1 MCKKALG
8 MFLMGTLFIFC
19 SCVDDT
25 YDLNQEISTDV
36 EIKGNKLAM
45 PLGSLQPILLDSL
58 VGGIDIINTT
68 DDGVFCINR
77 LDTIRIDKEVN
88 PLLISISPKSV
99 SKTLSIPTT
108 YGAPAIAGASQR
120 AATLGTKE
128 IPFSV
133 DKAVPFNHEEIFEQF
148 KCINNFTF
156 KEDML
161 IGLNIKINGLEALQA
176 STVDL
181 EFGID
186 FAPFF
191 EFIDSDDP
199 QITVDKDH
207 RNRVHFAKEYLTQN
221 PQGITIPLYCNKL
234 NFKHE
239 FPQTGLTLEE
249 LEKGYASH
257 ITATGHI
264 VMTCDEADRDA
275 FLQLSQIEMVLNC
288 SFAPAQVKIANG
300 IFKETFDA
308 GESSFN
314 FSLSEQLSLLKEE
327 GTFVTLS
334 EPQIDLELQNSMC
347 IQTEVDVHMIGKNKD
362 GEIIPSTEIATSFT
376 IDRADYDDNTN
387 DIVPHTTKVFF
398 TGNSEIT
405 KEGYKQKVVDQLRH
419 LLEDFPDS
427 LNFTVHPHIDNTDKE
442 PHIIDLDR
450 SLSFSAPYHMFI
462 PLKFD
467 SLHICYSD
475 TIPLELDAKLEMFR
489 NAGLKLKM
497 NIGNTIPCNLTL
509 QMIALDKDD
518 KPVPDI
524 TINPFEIAAGNGES
538 ILQEGFEKQA
548 VELSIQSASGDFT
561 QFNKLRLYIVTT
573 NPATHATVFKSKQ
586 GIALTDIA
594 IELSGDIIT
603 TLN

>member
-108 YGAPAIAGASQR
+108 YGAPAIAGAPQR

-133 DKAVPFNHEEIFEQF
+133 DKAVPFDHEEIFKQF
-148 KCINNFTF
+148 KRIYNFTF

-161 IGLNIKINGLEALQA
+161 IGLNVKINGLEALQA

-181 EFGID
+181 KFAID

-199 QITVDKDH
+199 QIIVDSIH
-207 RNRVHFAKEYLTQN
+207 RNRVEFTKEYLTQN

-239 FPQTGLTLEE
+239 FPQKGLTLEE
-249 LEKGYASH
+249 LEKGYTSH

-264 VMTCDEADRDA
+264 LMTCDEADRDA
-275 FLQLSQIEMVLNC
+275 LQQLSQIEMVLNC
-288 SFAPAQVKIANG
+288 NFAPVHVKIANG
-300 IFKETFDA
+300 IFKDTFDA
-308 GESSFN
+308 GVSSFN
-314 FSLSEQLSLLKEE
+314 FNLAEQLTSLKEE
-327 GTFVTLS
+327 GTYVTLS
-334 EPQIDLELQNSMC
+334 EPQIDFELQNFICM
-347 IQTEVDVHMIGKNKD
+347 QTEVDVHLVGKDKD
-362 GEIIPSTEIATSFT
+362 GENIPSTEIATSFA
-376 IDRADYDDNTN
+376 IDKADYDYSID

-419 LLEDFPDS
+419 LLEEIPHS
-427 LNFTVHPHIDNTDKE
+427 MSFTVHPHIDYTYA
-442 PHIIDLDR
+442 PHIIDLDH
-450 SLSFSAPYHMFI
+450 SFSFSAPYHMFI

-467 SLHICYSD
+467 SLRICYSD
-475 TIPLELDAKLEMFR
+475 TISLELDAKLEMFR

-524 TINPFEIAAGNGES
+524 TIKPFEIAAGNGES
-538 ILQEGFEKQA
+538 ILQEGIEKQA
-548 VELSIQSASGDFT
+548 VELSIQSASGDFP
-561 QFNKLRLYIVTT
+561 QFHKLRLYIVTT

>member
-108 YGAPAIAGASQR
+108 YGAPAIAGAPQR

-133 DKAVPFNHEEIFEQF
+133 DKAVPFDHEEIFKQF
-148 KCINNFTF
+148 KRIYNFTF

-161 IGLNIKINGLEALQA
+161 IGLNVKINGLEALQA

-181 EFGID
+181 KFAID

-199 QITVDKDH
+199 QIIVDSIH
-207 RNRVHFAKEYLTQN
+207 RNRVEFTKEYLTQN

-239 FPQTGLTLEE
+239 FPQKGLTLEE
-249 LEKGYASH
+249 LEKGYTSH

-264 VMTCDEADRDA
+264 LMTCDEADRDA
-275 FLQLSQIEMVLNC
+275 LQQLSQIEMVLNC
-288 SFAPAQVKIANG
+288 NFAPVHVKIANG
-300 IFKETFDA
+300 IFKDTFDA
-308 GESSFN
+308 GVSSFN
-314 FSLSEQLSLLKEE
+314 FNLAEQLTSLKEE
-327 GTFVTLS
+327 GTYVTLS
-334 EPQIDLELQNSMC
+334 EPQIDFELQNFICM
-347 IQTEVDVHMIGKNKD
+347 QTEVDVHLVGKDKD
-362 GEIIPSTEIATSFT
+362 GENIPSTEIATSFA
-376 IDRADYDDNTN
+376 IDKADYDYSID

-419 LLEDFPDS
+419 LLEEIPHS
-427 LNFTVHPHIDNTDKE
+427 MSFTVHPHIDYTYA
-442 PHIIDLDR
+442 PHIIDLDH
-450 SLSFSAPYHMFI
+450 SFSFSAPYHMFI

-467 SLHICYSD
+467 SLRICYSD
-475 TIPLELDAKLEMFR
+475 TISLELDAKLEMFR

-524 TINPFEIAAGNGES
+524 TIKPFEIAAGNGES
-538 ILQEGFEKQA
+538 ILQEGIEKQA

>member
-133 DKAVPFNHEEIFEQF
+133 DKAVPFDHEEIFKQF
-148 KCINNFTF
+148 KRIYNFTF

-161 IGLNIKINGLEALQA
+161 IGLNVKINGLEALQA

-181 EFGID
+181 KFAID

-191 EFIDSDDP
+191 EFINSNDP
-199 QITVDKDH
+199 QIIVDSIH
-207 RNRVHFAKEYLTQN
+207 RNHVEFTKEYLTQN

-239 FPQTGLTLEE
+239 FPLKGLTLEE
-249 LEKGYASH
+249 LEKGYTSH

-264 VMTCDEADRDA
+264 LMTCDEADRDA
-275 FLQLSQIEMVLNC
+275 LQQLSQIEMVLNC
-288 SFAPAQVKIANG
+288 SFAPVHVKIANG
-300 IFKETFDA
+300 IFKDTFDA
-308 GESSFN
+308 GVSSFN
-314 FSLSEQLSLLKEE
+314 FNLAEQLTSLKEE
-327 GTFVTLS
+327 GTYVTLS
-334 EPQIDLELQNSMC
+334 EPQIDFELQNFICM
-347 IQTEVDVHMIGKNKD
+347 QTEVDVHLVGKDKD
-362 GEIIPSTEIATSFT
+362 GENIPSTEIATSFA
-376 IDRADYDDNTN
+376 IDKADYDYSID

-398 TGNSEIT
+398 TGNGDIT

-419 LLEDFPDS
+419 LLEEIPHS
-427 LNFTVHPHIDNTDKE
+427 MSFTVHPHIDYTYA
-442 PHIIDLDR
+442 PHIIDLDH
-450 SLSFSAPYHMFI
+450 SFSFSAPYHMFI

-467 SLHICYSD
+467 SLRICYSD

-524 TINPFEIAAGNGES
+524 TIKPFEIAAGNGES
-538 ILQEGFEKQA
+538 ILQEGIEKQA

>member
-108 YGAPAIAGASQR
+108 YGAPAIAGAPQR

-133 DKAVPFNHEEIFEQF
+133 DKAVPFDHEEIFEQF

-161 IGLNIKINGLEALQA
+161 IGLNVKINGLEALQA

-181 EFGID
+181 DFTID
-186 FAPFF
+186 LAPFF
-191 EFIDSDDP
+191 ELIDSDDP

-207 RNRVHFAKEYLTQN
+207 KNRVHIAKEYLTQN

-239 FPQTGLTLEE
+239 FPQKGFTLEE
-249 LEKGYASH
+249 LEKGYTSH

-264 VMTCDEADRDA
+264 LMTCDEADRDA
-275 FLQLSQIEMVLNC
+275 LQQLSQIEMILNC
-288 SFAPAQVKIANG
+288 SFAPVHVKIANG
-300 IFKETFDA
+300 IFKDTFDA
-308 GESSFN
+308 GVSSFN
-314 FSLSEQLSLLKEE
+314 FNLAEQLTSLKEE
-327 GTFVTLS
+327 GTYVTLS
-334 EPQIDLELQNSMC
+334 EPQIDFELQNFICM
-347 IQTEVDVHMIGKNKD
+347 QTEVDVHLVGKDKD
-362 GEIIPSTEIATSFT
+362 GEIIPSTEIATSFA
-376 IDRADYDDNTN
+376 IDKADYDYSIN

-398 TGNSEIT
+398 TGNSDIT

-419 LLEDFPDS
+419 LLEEIPHS
-427 LNFTVHPHIDNTDKE
+427 MSFTVHPHIDYTYA
-442 PHIIDLDR
+442 PHIIDLDH
-450 SLSFSAPYHMFI
+450 SFSFSAPYHMFI

-467 SLHICYSD
+467 SLRICYSD

-538 ILQEGFEKQA
+538 ILQEGIEKQA